1 MASDTPPPS
10 EASAIAPA
18 RLDPADWTALR
29 EQGHRML
36 DDMLDHLERLREQP
50 VWRPMSP
57 QDRARFRTPPP
68 AAPETLATVHD
79 DFMQRVLP
87 YAGGNLHPGFMGWV
101 QGAGT
106 PVGMLAE
113 MLAGGLNANL
123 GGRDH
128 APIEVEREVG
138 GWVRDLFGLPAEAGG
153 LFVTGA
159 SMANFIGVLAARTR
173 ALGPQVRKA
182 GLIGADKRLT
192 AYVSR
197 AAHACVLRAMEMS
210 GLGGEALRVI
220 GFDADQ
226 RVDLAALRAAIA
238 ADRAAGLTPFLIVG
252 NAGTVDVG
260 AIDDLDALADIAAAE
275 GLSLHVDG
283 AYGALGV
290 LSPEVA
296 PRLAGLERADTI
308 AFDFH
313 KWGHVPYD
321 AGFLIARDGAAL
333 RDTFATPAAYL
344 QREQRG
350 LAGGEWWPCDYGPD
364 LSRGFRALKTWF
376 TLRVCG
382 LDAIG
387 QSISRSCALARSLQA
402 RIEAEPELELL
413 APAQLNIVCFRYR
426 APDADRLNRRL
437 VADLQVAGRVAP
449 SLTEIDGKAA
459 IRAALFNHRTGPE
472 DVDALVDGALG
483 LGRAAMRAAPA
494 EAL

>member
-1 MASDTPPPS
+1 MASDHAHRSGTPG
-10 EASAIAPA
+10 
-18 RLDPADWTALR
+18 RLDPTDWDALR

-36 DDMLDHLERLREQP
+36 DDMIDHLRTLREQP
-50 VWRPMSP
+50 VWRPMP
-57 QDRARFRTPPP
+57 REVRAGFDAPPP
-68 AAPETLATVHD
+68 RAGEALATVHE
-79 DFMQRVLP
+79 DFLRKVLP
-87 YAGGNLHPGFMGWV
+87 YGGGNLHPGFMGWV
-101 QGAGT
+101 QGGGT

-128 APIEVEREVG
+128 APIQVEREVSA
-138 GWVRDLFGLPAEAGG
+138 WVRQLFGLPETAGG

-173 ALGPQVRKA
+173 ALGRESRRDGLA
-182 GLIGADKRLT
+182 GGDKTLV

-197 AAHACVLRAMEMS
+197 AAHSCVARAMEMS
-210 GLGGEALRVI
+210 GIGSAALRRI
-220 GFDADQ
+220 EFDADQ
-226 RVDLAALRAAIA
+226 RIDLDALRAAIA
-238 ADRAAGLTPFLIVG
+238 ADRRAGLSPFLIVG

-260 AIDDLDALADIAAAE
+260 AIDDLSALADIAEAE
-275 GLSLHVDG
+275 DAWLHVDG

-290 LSPEVA
+290 LSEAVA
-296 PRLAGLERADTI
+296 PKLAGLDRADSV

-313 KWGHVPYD
+313 KWGQVPYD
-321 AGFLIARDGAAL
+321 AGFLIARDAETLKA
-333 RDTFATPAAYL
+333 TFATPAAYL
-344 QREQRG
+344 QREPGG
-350 LAGGEWWPCDYGPD
+350 LAGGDWWPCDYGPD

-387 QSISRSCALARSLQA
+387 AAIGDSCALARRLQA

-413 APAQLNIVCFRYR
+413 AAAQLNIVCFRYR
-426 APDADRLNRRL
+426 CDDADAVNRRIII
-437 VADLQVAGRVAP
+437 DLHKAGRVAP

-472 DVDALVDGALG
+472 DLDALVEGVLT
-483 LGRAAMRAAPA
+483 LGRAAAPMAGAA
-494 EAL
+494 